1 MAAGLLEYRLMQ
13 IARSDRIEIRRFS
26 LGDRMQYVG
35 AESVN
40 DRKNVANAFTS

>member
-1 MAAGLLEYRLMQ
+1 MAAWNSDCILLQ
-13 IARSDRIEIRRFS
+13 IARSDRIEIRR
-26 LGDRMQYVG
+26 LRLAVLMQYVG